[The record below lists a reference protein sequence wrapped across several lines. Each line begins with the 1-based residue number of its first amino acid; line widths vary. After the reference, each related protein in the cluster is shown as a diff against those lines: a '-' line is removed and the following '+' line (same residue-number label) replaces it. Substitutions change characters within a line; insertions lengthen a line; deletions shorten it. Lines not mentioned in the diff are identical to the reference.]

1 MVLFYWLNINQ
12 TRSIVLKPTVAIV
25 GKPNTGKSTF
35 FNRISG
41 RRISIVHDIPGVTR
55 DRIFAEADWAGH
67 NFNLVDTGGLEP
79 NSEDQMQRHIRKQ
92 AELAIA
98 TADVIVFFT
107 DVKQGITASDYEIAE
122 LLRTVGKPVVLAV
135 NKLDIYQPDLL
146 YDFYSLGY
154 SDVYGISA
162 EQGLGIGDL
171 LDKIVSFFPKIEAS
185 DDEYENYIKIAVVG
199 KPNTGKSSLVN
210 KILGE
215 ERVIVSDIAGTTR
228 DSIDTP
234 VTING
239 ENYVIIDTAG
249 LRRKRSVD
257 SAVEAISAIQA
268 MKSIERADVVLIMMD
283 SSENAI
289 SEQDVRVA
297 GYVHE
302 KGKPSVIVMN
312 KWDLVDKDTYTIE
325 RYKKEL
331 DEKLKFMSYY
341 KEVFISAKTGKRIDK
356 LLELIKEVYQNSH
369 RRVSTGVLN
378 EIISN
383 AVATT
388 PPPTSAGRQLKIYY
402 ATQTKTAPP
411 TFVFFVNDYKL
422 MHFSYERYLE
432 NCLRSALDFS
442 GTPILLQLKNKT
454 KGD

>member
-1 MVLFYWLNINQ
+1 M
-12 TRSIVLKPTVAIV
+12 KPTVAIV

-41 RRISIVHDIPGVTR
+41 RRISIVHDVPGVTR

-79 NSEDQMQRHIRKQ
+79 ASEDQMQRHIRRQ

-98 TADVIVFFT
+98 TADVIIFFT

-122 LLRTVGKPVVLAV
+122 LLRTIGKPVVLAV
-135 NKLDIYQPDLL
+135 NKLDVYQPDLL
-146 YDFYSLGY
+146 YEFYSLGF
-154 SDVYGISA
+154 SDIYGISA

-171 LDKIVSFFPKIEAS
+171 LDKIVSYFPKIEAS
-185 DDEYENYIKIAVVG
+185 DDEFKDYIKIAVVG
-199 KPNTGKSSLVN
+199 RPNTGKSSLVN
-210 KILGE
+210 KLVGE

-257 SAVEAISAIQA
+257 CAVEAISAIQS
-268 MKSIERADVVLIMMD
+268 MKAIERADVVLVMID
-283 SSENAI
+283 SSEKII
-289 SEQDVRVA
+289 SEQDVRIA

-312 KWDLVDKDTYTIE
+312 KWDIVEKDTYTIE
-325 RYKKEL
+325 KYKKEL

-341 KEVFISAKTGKRIDK
+341 KEVFISAKTGKRLDK
-356 LLELIKEVYQNSH
+356 LLELVKEVYQNSR

-388 PPPTSAGRQLKIYY
+388 PPPSSAGKQLKIYY
-402 ATQTKTAPP
+402 ATQAKTAPP
-411 TFVFFVNDYKL
+411 TFVLFVNDYKL

-432 NCLRSALDFS
+432 NCLRNALDFS

>member
-1 MVLFYWLNINQ
+1 M
-12 TRSIVLKPTVAIV
+12 KPTVAIV

-215 ERVIVSDIAGTTR
+215 EKVIVSDIAGTTR

>member
-1 MVLFYWLNINQ
+1 M
-12 TRSIVLKPTVAIV
+12 KPTVAIV

>member
-1 MVLFYWLNINQ
+1 M
-12 TRSIVLKPTVAIV
+12 KPTVAIV

-41 RRISIVHDIPGVTR
+41 RRISIVQDVPGVTR
-55 DRIFAEADWAGH
+55 DRIFAEADWSGH
-67 NFNLVDTGGLEP
+67 VFNLIDTGGLEP
-79 NSEDQMQRHIRKQ
+79 ASEDQMQRHIRKQ

-107 DVKQGITASDYEIAE
+107 DIKQGLTLSDYEIADM
-122 LLRTVGKPVVLAV
+122 LRTVGKPIVLVV
-135 NKLDIYQPDLL
+135 NKLDVYQPELL
-146 YDFYSLGY
+146 YEYYSLGFG
-154 SDVYGISA
+154 DVFGISA

-171 LDKIVSFFPKIEAS
+171 LDKIVSFFPKIEA
-185 DDEYENYIKIAVVG
+185 DEQYTDYIKIAVVG

-210 KILGE
+210 RILGE

-239 ENYVIIDTAG
+239 DNYVIIDTAG

-257 SAVEAISAIQA
+257 CSVEAISAIQS
-268 MKSIERADVVLIMMD
+268 MKAIERADIVLIMID
-283 SSENAI
+283 SSEEMI
-289 SEQDVRVA
+289 SEQDIRIA
-297 GYVHE
+297 GYVHD
-302 KGKPSVIVMN
+302 KGKPSIIVMN
-312 KWDLVDKDTYTIE
+312 KWDAVDKDTYTIE
-325 RYKKEL
+325 KYKKVL

-341 KEVFISAKTGKRIDK
+341 REIFISAKTGSRVEK
-356 LLELIKEVYQNSH
+356 LLDMIKEVYQNSQ
-369 RRVSTGVLN
+369 RRVSTGILN

-388 PPPTSAGRQLKIYY
+388 PPPTSMGRQLKIYY
-402 ATQTKTAPP
+402 ATQTRTAPP
-411 TFVFFVNDYKL
+411 TFVLFVNDYKL

-432 NCLRSALDFS
+432 NCLRNALDFS
-442 GTPILLQLKNKT
+442 GTPIALQLKNKT

>member
-1 MVLFYWLNINQ
+1 M
-12 TRSIVLKPTVAIV
+12 KPTVAIV

-41 RRISIVHDIPGVTR
+41 RRISIVHDVPGVTR
-55 DRIFAEADWAGH
+55 DRIFSEAEWAGH
-67 NFNLVDTGGLEP
+67 SFNLVDTGGLEP
-79 NSEDQMQRHIRKQ
+79 ASDDQMQRHIRKQ

-98 TADVIVFFT
+98 TADVIIFFT
-107 DVKQGITASDYEIAE
+107 DVKQGITLSDYEIADM
-122 LLRTVGKPVVLAV
+122 LRTVGKPVVVAV
-135 NKLDIYQPDLL
+135 NKLDTYQPELF
-146 YDFYSLGY
+146 YEFYSLGY
-154 SDVYGISA
+154 KDVYGISA

-171 LDKIVSFFPKIEAS
+171 LDKIVSFFPKIETA
-185 DDEYENYIKIAVVG
+185 DDYDDYIKIAVVG

-228 DSIDTP
+228 DPIDTP

-257 SAVEAISAIQA
+257 SSIEAISAIQS
-268 MKSIERADVVLIMMD
+268 MKAIERADVVLIMID
-283 SSENAI
+283 SSAKTV
-289 SEQDVRVA
+289 SEQDVRIA

-312 KWDLVDKDTYTIE
+312 KWDIVEKDTHTMNL
-325 RYKKEL
+325 YKKEL

-341 KEVFISAKTGKRIDK
+341 KEVFISAKTGLRINR
-356 LLELIKEVYQNSH
+356 LLELVKEVYQNSR
-369 RRVSTGVLN
+369 RRVSTGLLN

-388 PPPTSAGRQLKIYY
+388 PPPTNAGRQLKIYY
-402 ATQTKTAPP
+402 ATQTRTAPP
-411 TFVFFVNDYKL
+411 TFVLFVNDYKL
-422 MHFSYERYLE
+422 VHFSYERYLE

-442 GTPILLQLKNKT
+442 GTPISLQYKNKT

>member
-1 MVLFYWLNINQ
+1 
-12 TRSIVLKPTVAIV
+12 LKPTVAIV

-41 RRISIVHDIPGVTR
+41 RRISIVHDVPGVTR

-79 NSEDQMQRHIRKQ
+79 ASEDQMQRHIRRQ

-107 DVKQGITASDYEIAE
+107 DVKQGVTASDYEIAE
-122 LLRTVGKPVVLAV
+122 LLRMIGKPVILAV
-135 NKLDIYQPDLL
+135 NKLDVYQPELL
-146 YDFYSLGY
+146 YDFYSLGF
-154 SDVYGISA
+154 SDIYGISA

-171 LDKIVSFFPKIEAS
+171 LDKIVSYFPKIEAS
-185 DDEYENYIKIAVVG
+185 GDEFEDYIKIAVVG

-283 SSENAI
+283 SSKNSV
-289 SEQDVRVA
+289 SEQDTRIA

-331 DEKLKFMSYY
+331 EEKLKFMSYY
-341 KEVFISAKTGKRIDK
+341 KEIFISAKTGKRIDK
-356 LLELIKEVYQNSH
+356 LLEIVKEVYQNSR
-369 RRVSTGVLN
+369 RRVSTGALN

-388 PPPTSAGRQLKIYY
+388 PPPTSAGKQLKIYY

-442 GTPILLQLKNKT
+442 GTPIALQLKNKI

>member
-1 MVLFYWLNINQ
+1 M
-12 TRSIVLKPTVAIV
+12 KPTVAIV

-171 LDKIVSFFPKIEAS
+171 LDKLVSFFPKIEAS